1 MDVKCLFTPCHTT
14 GHICYYVTSSNEAIT
29 PCVFT
34 GDTLFISGCGR
45 FFEGNAEQMH
55 HALIDILSKLPEKT
69 QVYCGHEYSVSNL
82 KFSLH
87 VEPDNEVT
95 IEKLKWAIDQR
106 AKNLRTIPSTI
117 GDEMKF
123 NPFMRVNLDKI
134 KKRFNQTDSILCMQS
149 VRAEKDGWKPT

>member
-1 MDVKCLFTPCHTT
+1 MFTPCHTT
-14 GHICYYVTSSNEAIT
+14 GHICYYVTSSNEAIA

-82 KFSLH
+82 KFSLQH
-87 VEPDNEVT
+87 SFRKDCIDDNLNKHCQCEHNEFQET
-95 IEKLKWAIDQR
+95 LAILVSW
-106 AKNLRTIPSTI
+106 N
-117 GDEMKF
+117 
-123 NPFMRVNLDKI
+123 
-134 KKRFNQTDSILCMQS
+134 
-149 VRAEKDGWKPT
+149 